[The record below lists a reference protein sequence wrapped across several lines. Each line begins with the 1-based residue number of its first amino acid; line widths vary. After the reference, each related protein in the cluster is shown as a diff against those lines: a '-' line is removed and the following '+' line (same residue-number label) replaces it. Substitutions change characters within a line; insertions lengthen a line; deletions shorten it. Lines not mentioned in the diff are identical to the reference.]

1 MKLDE
6 PVEEHSTQWATQS
19 GTSRGIK
26 DGNRNADVYALSIN
40 RRVKLEVKQVLNSVV
55 GTLSAKNYIMVLL
68 SIGPNDCC

>member
-40 RRVKLEVKQVLNSVV
+40 RRVKLEVKQVLNSCWDVISQELYNGV
-55 GTLSAKNYIMVLL
+55 IVHWSKW
-68 SIGPNDCC
+68 